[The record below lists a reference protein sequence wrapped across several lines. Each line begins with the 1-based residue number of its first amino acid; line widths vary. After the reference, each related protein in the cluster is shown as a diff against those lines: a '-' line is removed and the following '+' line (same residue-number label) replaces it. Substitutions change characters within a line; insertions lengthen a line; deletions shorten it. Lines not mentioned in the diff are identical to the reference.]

1 MVSKPK
7 TKYELRLEH
16 ILAMEIVMNK
26 YGDTVSA
33 KPGKDG
39 EIKIIRDRKE
49 HVKIEPEKD
58 GSGS

>member
-1 MVSKPK
+1 MSKPK
-7 TKYELRLEH
+7 IKYKFRPEH
-16 ILAMEIVMNK
+16 IQAMESVMNQ

-49 HVKIEPEKD
+49 LIKIEPEK
-58 GSGS
+58 GSSGS

>member
-1 MVSKPK
+1 MSKPK
-7 TKYELRLEH
+7 IKYELRPEH
-16 ILAMEIVMNK
+16 IRAMEIAMNQ

-49 HVKIEPEKD
+49 LIKIEPEKD

>member
-1 MVSKPK
+1 
-7 TKYELRLEH
+7 
-16 ILAMEIVMNK
+16 MNQ

-49 HVKIEPEKD
+49 LIKIEPEKD
-58 GSGS
+58 GSES

>member
-1 MVSKPK
+1 MSKPK
-7 TKYELRLEH
+7 IKYELRPEH
-16 ILAMEIVMNK
+16 IQAMEIVMNQ

-49 HVKIEPEKD
+49 LIKL
-58 GSGS
+58 G

>member
-1 MVSKPK
+1 MSKPK
-7 TKYELRLEH
+7 IKYKFRPEH
-16 ILAMEIVMNK
+16 IQAMESVMNQ

-49 HVKIEPEKD
+49 LIKIEPEKD

>member
-1 MVSKPK
+1 
-7 TKYELRLEH
+7 
-16 ILAMEIVMNK
+16 MEIAMNQ

-49 HVKIEPEKD
+49 LIKIEPEKD

>member
-1 MVSKPK
+1 VSKPK
-7 TKYELRLEH
+7 IKYELRPEH
-16 ILAMEIVMNK
+16 ILAMEIVMNQ

-49 HVKIEPEKD
+49 LIKIEPEKD
-58 GSGS
+58 GSES

>member
-1 MVSKPK
+1 MSKPK
-7 TKYELRLEH
+7 IKYELRPEH
-16 ILAMEIVMNK
+16 ILAMESVMNQ

-49 HVKIEPEKD
+49 LIKIEPEKD
-58 GSGS
+58 GPGS